1 MSTRTKALPALAL
14 ALVVSLSSCEMLFSG
29 PEADVDISPPS
40 WILGVW
46 ENGDTGEAIE
56 FTSTDVLFDGASL
69 RRWAETNN
77 LSIADFS
84 SDNVDFD
91 QRFSH
96 AYWINSGNPGT
107 DLSSGTRQF
116 DAFRFIDPSN
126 YVRVVVRPQF
136 SGLSSIDFEQ
146 ASTRSSSQSTRAG
159 MDTGDL
165 NREKP

>member
-1 MSTRTKALPALAL
+1 MSTPTKALPALAL

-56 FTSTDVLFDGASL
+56 FTSTDVLFD
-69 RRWAETNN
+69 
-77 LSIADFS
+77 
-84 SDNVDFD
+84 
-91 QRFSH
+91 
-96 AYWINSGNPGT
+96 
-107 DLSSGTRQF
+107 
-116 DAFRFIDPSN
+116 